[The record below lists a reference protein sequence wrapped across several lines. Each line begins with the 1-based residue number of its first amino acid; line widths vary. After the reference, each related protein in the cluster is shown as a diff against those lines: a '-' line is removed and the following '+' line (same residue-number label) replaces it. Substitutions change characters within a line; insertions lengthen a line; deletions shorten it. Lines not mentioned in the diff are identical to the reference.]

1 MAGGKI
7 GKLHF
12 KYRYLFIVDWLLL
25 GRNKYLYPSQ
35 KQMMSP
41 LIDFILP
48 GTQKKEKRS
57 EGFQVVGEA

>member
-1 MAGGKI
+1 M
-7 GKLHF
+7 
-12 KYRYLFIVDWLLL
+12 VDWLLL

-35 KQMMSP
+35 KQMMSS